1 MGFVNNN
8 NAVTIQ
14 ISFVKGF
21 TQKDAIGHICMLRQ
35 SQGEKRMKAWL
46 TFDFGVRAGTVL
58 KTDCIA
64 DSRPQFAL
72 IRAVCYALLFTSL
85 YISHAPPSLH

>member
-21 TQKDAIGHICMLRQ
+21 TQKDAIGHICILRQ
-35 SQGEKRMKAWL
+35 SQGEKRMKAGL
-46 TFDFGVRAGTVL
+46 HLILVSELVQSSKR
-58 KTDCIA
+58 IA
-64 DSRPQFAL
+64 
-72 IRAVCYALLFTSL
+72 
-85 YISHAPPSLH
+85 